1 MVDGIVDGMVL
12 VSKVWYCWWQ
22 GWYGML
28 LYGMVWCGMTWYGMQ
43 RAMYVH
49 GMWKHGMVGGTAGAA
64 WHWQV
69 GVRARQ
75 RTTVHFPRALLSHA
89 SLDRH
94 HLQTISHNCCNVSQ
108 TGKDYSL
115 PRVQRKGLD
124 VAGVGSQG
132 HGCACKGQPC
142 IKCRGT
148 AHPYLGYQTRNKH
161 LICTWIESKRHQC
174 HRRSYNHVTG

>member
-1 MVDGIVDGMVL
+1 MVCKEQCIYMVCE
-12 VSKVWYCWWQ
+12 S
-22 GWYGML
+22 
-28 LYGMVWCGMTWYGMQ
+28 
-43 RAMYVH
+43 
-49 GMWKHGMVGGTAGAA
+49 MVGLVARLVLLDTDRWESGP
-64 WHWQV
+64 
-69 GVRARQ
+69 ARQ